1 MKIYKAVVKVKT
13 NDGFFATHKFFGNM
27 SAVEDFVDLLRS
39 FYHVKIN
46 AVKVN
51 VEFVG
56 SLKDVN

>member
-13 NDGFFATHKFFGNM
+13 NDGCLATHEFYADIN
-27 SAVEDFVDLLRS
+27 AIEDFVDLLRS
-39 FYHVKIN
+39 FYHVKIG

-56 SLKDVN
+56 GLKDVD